1 MHPPHLAAHRA
12 IGWAP
17 QVQIV
22 RQQPCAETATGVT
35 SPFSYHIH
43 PGVTTAALIAA
54 VLYPVLLAG
63 AWGHRT
69 RRLSGGTGRQ
79 PYPFHPALSHLR
91 RRRAVLFYVGV
102 LSAYL
107 ALAWP
112 LGDLARHYSVLAYL
126 GSNSLLVL
134 GSTPLMLAGLP
145 RWFFAEVTRRRL
157 IDSALKTLT
166 RPIAATVVFSAA
178 VVSSML
184 PAVVAVETTSGI
196 AWAAFHLALMAAA
209 AVMWVTAFGLLPGLH
224 RLSTYGRVG
233 FLFVQSLLPTFPGI
247 ALIFAKHSFYATF
260 RTGAPAVGLS
270 PLADQQLAGA
280 AIKGLSILVLWTV
293 AAFILAKAS
302 KDEEQGRD
310 PESLTWDDVEREFE
324 RQKRAVPAEPNA

>member
-1 MHPPHLAAHRA
+1 M
-12 IGWAP
+12 
-17 QVQIV
+17 
-22 RQQPCAETATGVT
+22 TT
-35 SPFSYHIH
+35 PFSYHIH
-43 PGVTTAALIAA
+43 PVVTAAALVAA
-54 VLYPVLLAG
+54 VLYPVVLAG

-69 RRLSGGTGRQ
+69 RRLAGGTGRQ
-79 PYPFHPALSHLR
+79 PYPFHRALSHLR
-91 RRRAVLFYVGV
+91 RRQAVLFYTGV

-145 RWFFAEVTRRRL
+145 RWFFAEITRRRL
-157 IDSALKTLT
+157 VDTALRIMT
-166 RPIAATVVFSAA
+166 RPIAATVVFST
-178 VVSSML
+178 VVVCSML
-184 PAVVAVETTSGI
+184 PAVVEVETTNEL
-196 AWAAFHLALMAAA
+196 AWAAFHFALMAAA
-209 AVMWVTAFGLLPGLH
+209 AVMWVTALSLLPGLH

-247 ALIFAKHSFYATF
+247 ALIFAKHSFYATY
-260 RTGAPAVGLS
+260 RAGAPTIGLS

-293 AAFILAKAS
+293 AALILAKAS

-324 RQKRAVPAEPNA
+324 RQKRSVRAEPNL

>member
-1 MHPPHLAAHRA
+1 MHP
-12 IGWAP
+12 
-17 QVQIV
+17 VV
-22 RQQPCAETATGVT
+22 
-35 SPFSYHIH
+35 
-43 PGVTTAALIAA
+43 TAAALAAA

-69 RRLSGGTGRQ
+69 RRLAGGTGRQ
-79 PYPFHPALSHLR
+79 PYPFHQALSHLR
-91 RRRAVLFYVGV
+91 RRQAILFYSGV

-107 ALAWP
+107 ALSWP

-145 RWFFAEVTRRRL
+145 RWFFAEVTRRRM
-157 IDSALKTLT
+157 IDTALKTLT
-166 RPIAATVVFSAA
+166 RPIAATVVFSVA
-178 VVSSML
+178 VISSML
-184 PAVVAVETTSGI
+184 PAVVAAETTSGV
-196 AWAAFHLALMAAA
+196 AWAAFHLALMGAAA
-209 AVMWVTAFGLLPGLH
+209 IMWVTAFSLLPGLH

-247 ALIFAKHSFYATF
+247 ALIFAKHSFYATY
-260 RTGAPAVGLS
+260 RAGSSALGLS
-270 PLADQQLAGA
+270 PLTDQQLAGA

-302 KDEEQGRD
+302 RDEEQGRD

-324 RQKRAVPAEPNA
+324 RQKLPVPSDPEV

>member
-1 MHPPHLAAHRA
+1 M
-12 IGWAP
+12 
-17 QVQIV
+17 
-22 RQQPCAETATGVT
+22 T

-43 PGVTTAALIAA
+43 PVVTAAALVAA
-54 VLYPVLLAG
+54 VLYPLVLAG
-63 AWGHRT
+63 AWGHRA
-69 RRLSGGTGRQ
+69 RRLAGGTGRQ
-79 PYPFHPALSHLR
+79 PYPFHHALSHLR
-91 RRRAVLFYVGV
+91 RRQAVLFYTGV

-145 RWFFAEVTRRRL
+145 RWFFAEITRRRL
-157 IDSALKTLT
+157 IDNTLRIMT
-166 RPIAATVVFSAA
+166 RPIAATVVFST
-178 VVSSML
+178 VVISSML
-184 PAVVAVETTSGI
+184 PAVVAVETTNEL
-196 AWAAFHLALMAAA
+196 AWAAYHLALMAAA
-209 AVMWVTAFGLLPGLH
+209 AVMWVTALSLLPGLH

-247 ALIFAKHSFYATF
+247 ALIFAKHSFYASY
-260 RTGAPAVGLS
+260 RAGAPAIGLS

-293 AAFILAKAS
+293 AALILAKAS

-324 RQKRAVPAEPNA
+324 RQKRSVPAEPNL